1 MKKIQPTTIDVQDG
15 GDDLSVK
22 VKVESKAEVGDV
34 IDALISLDDWE
45 FKEAIKCAKQFRKAN
60 SSLQKIFD
68 ILGNE
73 YERAGYVR

>member
-1 MKKIQPTTIDVQDG
+1 MKRIQPTTVDVQDG
-15 GDDLSVK
+15 GEDLSVK
-22 VKVESKAEVGDV
+22 VKVESKADVADV

-45 FKEAIKCAKQFRKAN
+45 FKEAVKCAKQFRKAN

>member
-1 MKKIQPTTIDVQDG
+1 MKRIQPTIIDVQDG
-15 GDDLSVK
+15 GEDLSVK

-34 IDALISLDDWE
+34 IDMLISLEDWE
-45 FKEAIKCAKQFRKAN
+45 FKQAVKCAKQFRKAN

-73 YERAGYVR
+73 YERAEYVR

>member
-1 MKKIQPTTIDVQDG
+1 MKRIQPTTIDVQDG
-15 GDDLSVK
+15 GEDLSVK
-22 VKVESKAEVGDV
+22 VKVESKADVADV

>member
-1 MKKIQPTTIDVQDG
+1 MKRIQPTTIDVQDG
-15 GDDLSVK
+15 GEDLSVK
-22 VKVESKAEVGDV
+22 VKVESKADVADV

-73 YERAGYVR
+73 YERAGYVS

>member
-1 MKKIQPTTIDVQDG
+1 MKRIQPTTIDVQDG
-15 GDDLSVK
+15 GEDLSVK
-22 VKVESKAEVGDV
+22 VKVESKADVADV

-60 SSLQKIFD
+60 TSLQKIFD